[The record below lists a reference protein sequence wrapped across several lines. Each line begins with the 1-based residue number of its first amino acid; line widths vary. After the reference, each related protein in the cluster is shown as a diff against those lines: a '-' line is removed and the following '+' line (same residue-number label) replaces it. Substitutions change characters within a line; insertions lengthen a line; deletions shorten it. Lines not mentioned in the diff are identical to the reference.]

1 MRLEYLTANDW
12 ALLRSKSR
20 ELSFRPGEA
29 IITINS
35 RPEALFVIRTGGAT
49 IEVTRGEAIARL
61 AAGDICGEMSFI
73 EDSVAS
79 ASVVAE
85 KETKVDALELDAL
98 KDIFSSFPHL
108 EARFYRSLAL
118 LLSRRLRK
126 TSADLAKSQVKPK
139 PA

>member
-1 MRLEYLTANDW
+1 
-12 ALLRSKSR
+12 
-20 ELSFRPGEA
+20 
-29 IITINS
+29 
-35 RPEALFVIRTGGAT
+35 VIRNGGAT

-61 AAGDICGEMSFI
+61 AVGDICGEMSFI

-85 KETKVDALELDAL
+85 KETQVDALQLETL